1 MGRLTDLVNLFLLDL
16 FPSSETCLV
25 QPVPLGVT
33 SLEKIEF
40 K

>member
-1 MGRLTDLVNLFLLDL
+1 MGRLTDLVNLFLVDL
-16 FPSSETCLV
+16 FPRSETCLV
-25 QPVPLGVT
+25 QPVPLGVA